1 MKPSPE
7 RTYTC
12 SDYREEMRLLAL
24 RRRLEQGSD
33 LTAEERRAIAREVE
47 DLERSMAMD

>member
-24 RRRLEQGSD
+24 RRRLEQGGD
-33 LTAEERRAIAREVE
+33 LTAEERQAIAREVAL
-47 DLERSMAMD
+47 LEQSMAMD